1 MPNSIR
7 AIVDGKFVFQRP
19 HSVSQGAVQVA
30 GTGKKRPASDSSFAG
45 KNTGKYARTSSSS
58 KECSTDVWT
67 DRFSPRTAQD
77 IVGNNSAVSTL
88 RTWLLNWN
96 SETPGKGTKVPT
108 RRAVLISGPPGIGK
122 TSSATL
128 VCEELGLRTLS
139 VNASDSRGK
148 SGDISDGIAGSLSS
162 KVREFVTNSSIQL
175 LGERGQMKSVLIM
188 DEVDGMAGGDR
199 GGITEL
205 IQLIKITRIPI
216 ICICNDRY
224 SQKLKTLAN
233 YCMDLPFQR
242 PNKLQVRKLLL
253 DIASSQSLNID
264 VNAIESLIEISN
276 NDLRSCI
283 NQLQLWSMGSTVADA
298 TMKMKKDVTTSIF
311 QAVTTLFSNDL
322 QQSIDIDQKLAL
334 VFQHGDLLPFFIQEN
349 YPFMRP
355 ANSRSDLHRLVHTAT
370 AASRIS
376 EGDIFTTAINK
387 TQNWAILPVTNIMS
401 SIVPSSIMKGS
412 REMFG
417 DGERNFHRFPG
428 LLGKLSSKSKSHR
441 LLSELH
447 KHILSSSSYR
457 VTATEFRLRYSHLVK
472 RQVTEPMFSES
483 RGGKEAKGIPDVL
496 EFMNAYNLTKDDWGT
511 IQDITALSG
520 KGPMFHHPNKQI
532 PSSVKSAFT
541 KACKR
546 GLG

>member
-1 MPNSIR
+1 VRI
-7 AIVDGKFVFQRP
+7 DGKFVFRRP
-19 HSVSQGAVQVA
+19 HSGSQCVKQVSVTGA
-30 GTGKKRPASDSSFAG
+30 KRPASDLSFAVGQISG
-45 KNTGKYARTSSSS
+45 KHARTSSSS
-58 KECSTDVWT
+58 VECSTVWT
-67 DRFSPRTAQD
+67 DRFSPRTAHD
-77 IVGNNSAVSTL
+77 IVGNNSAISTL
-88 RTWLLNWN
+88 RTWLLNWKKEI
-96 SETPGKGTKVPT
+96 SGRGTRVPT

-148 SGDISDGIAGSLSS
+148 SGVVSDGIAGSLSS

-175 LGERGQMKSVLIM
+175 LGERGQLKSALIM

-205 IQLIKITRIPI
+205 IELIKMTRIPI
-216 ICICNDRY
+216 IFICNDRY

-242 PNKLQVRKLLL
+242 PNKLQIRKLLL
-253 DIASSQSLNID
+253 NIASSQSLSINEN
-264 VNAIESLIEISN
+264 VIESLIEISN

-298 TMKMKKDVTTSIF
+298 TMKTKKDVTTSIF
-311 QAVTTLFSNDL
+311 QAVTTLFSHSL
-322 QQSIDIDQKLAL
+322 QQSIDIDQRLAL

-355 ANSRSDLHRLVHTAT
+355 ANAHSDLHRLVCTAA

-376 EGDIFTTAINK
+376 EGDIFATAINK
-387 TQNWAILPVTNIMS
+387 TQNWAILPITNVMS
-401 SIVPSSIMKGS
+401 SVVPSSIMKGS

-447 KHILSSSSYR
+447 KHVLSSSTYR

-472 RQVTEPMFSES
+472 RQVTQPMFSES
-483 RGGKEAKGIPDVL
+483 HGGKEAKGIPDVL
-496 EFMNAYNLTKDDWGT
+496 EFMNTYSLTKDDWDT

-546 GLG
+546 GLRQPM